1 MGAENSVPVKTPVYF
16 LSHGGPNIVE
26 EPESP
31 AYQSLEDI
39 GREITEQVNP
49 KAVVIFSAHWQ
60 GRQNGVLVN
69 TAELTDLIYDFYGF
83 PDWYYEL
90 KFPHIG
96 SRDLAQNVM
105 SKLEQA
111 GIGFTPVNRGLDHGA
126 WVPLRIAFD
135 PEKNPLRVPIVQ
147 VSIFKNEDPDEHY
160 RLGQAVA
167 KLREEG
173 VLIIGSGMAVHNLRD
188 MWYAAGESRP
198 LPYVGSFDDALKRAA
213 TAEPSQRQREMS
225 ALLKRGDAR
234 QAHPSFD
241 HLLPCHVAAGAAG
254 DDIGTQLFTMWET
267 SMSWA
272 QYRFGDLGGN
282 LTTISA
288 NLSRVRTT
296 LGSTFNASLI
306 MMGVSGLCFFIVG

>member
-1 MGAENSVPVKTPVYF
+1 MGAETALPVRTPVYF
-16 LSHGGPNIVE
+16 LSHGGPSIVE

-31 AYQSLEDI
+31 AYRSLEDV
-39 GREITEQVNP
+39 GREITAQVKP
-49 KAVVIFSAHWQ
+49 KAVIIFSAHWQ

-69 TAELTDLIYDFYGF
+69 TAEITDLIYDFYGF
-83 PDWYYEL
+83 PDWYYQL
-90 KFPHIG
+90 KFPHVG
-96 SRDLAQNVM
+96 SRDLAQTVM

-111 GIGFTPVNRGLDHGA
+111 GIGYTPVNRGLDHGA

-135 PEKNPLRVPIVQ
+135 PEKNPLRVPVVQ
-147 VSIFKNEDPDEHY
+147 VSIFKNEDPEEHF

-167 KLREEG
+167 KLRTEG
-173 VLIIGSGMAVHNLRD
+173 VLMICSGMAVHNLRD
-188 MWYAAGESRP
+188 MWFAAGESRP
-198 LPYVGSFDDALKRAA
+198 LPYVGSFDNALKQAA
-213 TAEPSQRQREMS
+213 TAEPDKRRREMS

-241 HLLPCHVAAGAAG
+241 HLLPCHVAAGAAE
-254 DDIGTQLFTMWET
+254 DDEGTQLFTMLET

-288 NLSRVRTT
+288 NL
-296 LGSTFNASLI
+296 
-306 MMGVSGLCFFIVG
+306 